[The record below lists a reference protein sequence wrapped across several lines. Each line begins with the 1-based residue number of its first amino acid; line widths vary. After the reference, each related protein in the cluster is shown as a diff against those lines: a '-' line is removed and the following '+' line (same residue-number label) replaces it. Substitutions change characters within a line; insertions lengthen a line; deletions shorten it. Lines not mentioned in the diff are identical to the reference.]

1 MTQSAALL
9 IYEFGVEHLEED
21 LQDVALGLETVLVEG
36 VRDHEQHVEQQTH
49 VVLLVKLVR
58 DARLLVQV
66 LPYKNT

>member
-1 MTQSAALL
+1 
-9 IYEFGVEHLEED
+9 
-21 LQDVALGLETVLVEG
+21 VALGLEAVLVEG
-36 VRDHEQHVEQQTH
+36 VRDHEQHVEQQAH

>member
-1 MTQSAALL
+1 VTQSAALL

-21 LQDVALGLETVLVEG
+21 LQDVALGLEAVLVEG
-36 VRDHEQHVEQQTH
+36 VRDHEQHVEQQAH